1 MLSAKHIEL
10 VKSTIPLLESAGT
23 GITEYF
29 YQRMFK
35 HNPELKH
42 IFNMTNQRTGG
53 QPAALFGAIAAYAKN
68 IDNLGALSG
77 AVERIAHKHTSLNIQ
92 PEHYPIVGHHLLAT
106 LRELAPEA
114 FTAEVEEAWAAA
126 YGLLAGIFINR
137 EDELYQKNANQV
149 GGWLGARQF
158 KLVEKQQES
167 ALVTSFV
174 LAPVDGEPVV
184 DYQAGQYLGIKVEPA
199 NHEYREMRQYS
210 LSDKPNGKTYRISV
224 KREDAKNPKDEPGT
238 VSNYLH
244 DQLNIGD
251 VMDIFPPAGD
261 FHYVERN
268 EPVVLISA
276 GVGVT
281 PMQSMLEMLASKAFD
296 KPVFYLHACENLAQH
311 SFNERVQALTNTL
324 TLTQHTWYREL
335 DGNEQESLNCQSL
348 NQSNSGS
355 VNSHMGFMNLVP
367 IKAELPLARG
377 DFYLCGPVAFMSFV
391 KQQLIEIGV
400 EDSRIHYEVFGPHA
414 DL

>member
-23 GITEYF
+23 DITEYF
-29 YQRMFK
+29 YQRMFE

-42 IFNMTNQRTGG
+42 IFNMSNQRSGG
-53 QPAALFGAIAAYAKN
+53 QPAALFSAIAAYAKN
-68 IDNLGALSG
+68 IENLAALSG

-92 PEHYPIVGHHLLAT
+92 AEHYPIVGHHLLAT

-158 KLVEKQQES
+158 KVIEKRQES
-167 ALVTSFV
+167 SLVTSFV
-174 LAPVDGEPVV
+174 FAPIDGEPVV
-184 DYQAGQYLGIKVEPA
+184 DYQAGQYLGIKVELA
-199 NHEYREMRQYS
+199 NLEYREMRQYS
-210 LSDKPNGKTYRISV
+210 LSDKSNGKTYRISV
-224 KREDAKNPKDEPGT
+224 KREASRTAGDEPGT

-244 DQLNIGD
+244 DQVNIGD
-251 VMDIFPPAGD
+251 VLDVFPPAGD

-281 PMQSMLEMLASKAFD
+281 PMQSMLEMLASKALD

-311 SFNERVQALTNTL
+311 SFNERVQALTNELKL
-324 TLTQHTWYREL
+324 THHTWYREL
-335 DGNEQESLNCQSL
+335 DGNEQEALNSQG
-348 NQSNSGS
+348 QSNNGS

-367 IKAELPLARG
+367 LKAELPLDKG

-391 KQQLIEIGV
+391 KQQLIELGA
-400 EDSRIHYEVFGPHA
+400 EDTRIHYEVFGPHSE
-414 DL
+414 L